1 MALALSSL
9 SENHGERALHP
20 AGSFQE
26 CRELGYN
33 RPRPGQVEAVLQF
46 VSGQDT
52 YLHFASLVNVDYTL
66 CSACI

>member
-9 SENHGERALHP
+9 SENRGERALHP

-26 CRELGYN
+26 RRELGYD

-46 VSGQDT
+46 VSGRDT
-52 YLHFASLVNVDYTL
+52 YLNFATYWKWRPP
-66 CSACI
+66 